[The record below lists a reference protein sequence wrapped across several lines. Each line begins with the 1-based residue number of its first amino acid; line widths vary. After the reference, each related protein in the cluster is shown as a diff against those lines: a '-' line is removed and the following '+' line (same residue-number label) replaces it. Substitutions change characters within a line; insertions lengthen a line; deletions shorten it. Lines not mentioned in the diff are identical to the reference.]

1 VRIGLILPLFSGDP
15 DRVLRFARRAEEL
28 GFGGL
33 FAFDHFFPPG
43 ASSDRPSL
51 EAFSV
56 LAAVGAATSHAAVG
70 TLVTRAQLRPT
81 GLLAKMAAG
90 LDASTGGRVIL
101 GIGTG
106 DPIDEPEHRAFG
118 IPSLGKRDRRAH
130 LAETVGALKAL
141 FASERWE
148 GGRYVP
154 AMAGPLV
161 PAPRPGGPPV
171 WIGAQADEMVRMA
184 GALADGWNGWGLEAA
199 EFGRKVRI
207 LQEEARAAGRVAEA
221 TWAGI
226 VLMGRDDDEVRTLLE
241 ARRTR
246 GMPDTGIWSGTARG
260 FEAFLRDLEEAGA
273 TWAILVPAG
282 PQDRVDL
289 IAETVLAS
297 SGRG

>member
-1 VRIGLILPLFSGDP
+1 
-15 DRVLRFARRAEEL
+15 
-28 GFGGL
+28 
-33 FAFDHFFPPG
+33 
-43 ASSDRPSL
+43 
-51 EAFSV
+51 
-56 LAAVGAATSHAAVG
+56 
-70 TLVTRAQLRPT
+70 
-81 GLLAKMAAG
+81 MAAG

-171 WIGAQADEMVRMA
+171 WIGAQADEMVRIA

-241 ARRTR
+241 AR
-246 GMPDTGIWSGTARG
+246 G
-260 FEAFLRDLEEAGA
+260 
-273 TWAILVPAG
+273 
-282 PQDRVDL
+282 
-289 IAETVLAS
+289 
-297 SGRG
+297 SGRERRGASRRSSETSRRPVPRGPSWSRPDRRTGWTSSPRPSWPPRGGASPSPRPGDGPSARSPAFRPRKVEPTGPPFWPFEGDC